1 MMPPP
6 RLTEAMVP
14 MRDGANLATDVHLLP
29 SEDGPW
35 PVLLERTP
43 YGKRGTDRADRSLAD
58 PVPRPGTAIAEQ
70 FVAAGYACVVQDC
83 RGRFQSEGR
92 FKKYLN
98 EGPDGADT
106 LAWLLRQPWCNGQI
120 GTFGLSYGA
129 HVQTAMAACAPHGL
143 SAMFLDSGGFSSA
156 FHSGIRQGGAF
167 ELKQLTWALKHARLA
182 PETAANPQRRAALAA
197 IDIRDW
203 VSAAPW
209 REGQSP
215 LASAPDYEAYVLD
228 LWRRECFDGF
238 WQQPALYAI
247 GHHARFPDVPMVHMS
262 SWYDPYAV
270 TAIENFTGLSKGRK
284 GPVKLILGPWT
295 HGQRSITFSGDV
307 DFGPDAPLDGNLA
320 ADYQT
325 LRQAFF
331 DHHIKGHGADPLPH
345 PVSYFRMG
353 GGPGTRTPEGRP
365 LHGGTCKTAAAW
377 PPPSARPEAWWLGD
391 AGSLSKE
398 RPVQAGSVSW
408 RRDPS
413 DPVPTI
419 GGATAS
425 GAPLMQAGAFDQRER
440 KGEFAHLHPGR
451 PLSTRPDVVVFET
464 TPLEAPL
471 EISGSMEALLH
482 IASSAHDTDIMLKL
496 VDVHPPGPDWP
507 EGFAMNLAH
516 GVLRLRFRKG
526 FDALRLLPPGT
537 VEPVRLRCFPTSNLF
552 LPGHRIRLEVASSNF
567 PHFDINPGTGKS
579 AGARTTPVCATNRL
593 LWSPDRPSH
602 ILLPVVREGRD

>member
-14 MRDGANLATDVHLLP
+14 MRDGVNLATDVHLLP

-43 YGKRGTDRADRSLAD
+43 YGKRGTDHADRSLAD
-58 PVPRPGTAIAEQ
+58 PAPRPRTAIAEQ
-70 FVAAGYACVVQDC
+70 FAAAGYACVVQDC

-92 FKKYLN
+92 FAKYLN

-129 HVQTAMAACAPHGL
+129 HVQTAMTACAPHGL

-238 WQQPALYAI
+238 WQQPALCAI

-284 GPVKLILGPWT
+284 GPVKQILGPWT
-295 HGQRSITFSGDV
+295 HGQRSVTFSGDV

-325 LRQAFF
+325 LPAGLLRPPHQGPWSRSATAPRVLFP
-331 DHHIKGHGADPLPH
+331 HGRRARNAH
-345 PVSYFRMG
+345 ARG
-353 GGPGTRTPEGRP
+353 
-365 LHGGTCKTAAAW
+365 KA
-377 PPPSARPEAWWLGD
+377 SARRHLEN
-391 AGSLSKE
+391 GSS
-398 RPVQAGSVSW
+398 Q
-408 RRDPS
+408 
-413 DPVPTI
+413 
-419 GGATAS
+419 ATAFRPARS
-425 GAPLMQAGAFDQRER
+425 MVAWRCGQSLEGTARAGGLGQ
-440 KGEFAHLHPGR
+440 
-451 PLSTRPDVVVFET
+451 
-464 TPLEAPL
+464 
-471 EISGSMEALLH
+471 
-482 IASSAHDTDIMLKL
+482 
-496 VDVHPPGPDWP
+496 
-507 EGFAMNLAH
+507 LA
-516 GVLRLRFRKG
+516 
-526 FDALRLLPPGT
+526 A
-537 VEPVRLRCFPTSNLF
+537 
-552 LPGHRIRLEVASSNF
+552 
-567 PHFDINPGTGKS
+567 
-579 AGARTTPVCATNRL
+579 
-593 LWSPDRPSH
+593 
-602 ILLPVVREGRD
+602 